1 MNKIKML
8 AYAALASIS
17 ILSCR
22 DALDITQD
30 GEITESVAIQNT
42 DDLKKFL
49 IGNVYGSLNPT
60 NEIALTSYFTDET
73 AIATSNTGWYLG
85 EFRYR
90 LFKDNSYVASTWL
103 TNYNTIDKVNRLLK
117 LSQLVNP
124 SAAELAQYNS
134 VLAEGRALRALSY
147 LNLLAY
153 FSTDMKN
160 PDALGVMLNT
170 EVRDTASPLLP
181 RVKNSEIFAL
191 IDQDLAF
198 AEQNIMANES
208 TQTNYKYAT
217 KALIY
222 AIKARYYIYRG
233 MANEA
238 ITEAQKAISLSPA
251 LANAPGTTLAQMPYR
266 NMWTDA
272 IQGEVIFALSRP
284 QAGSW
289 GNIASLWTTNNTSL
303 TGAVQMGMSHKLYSL
318 YGARDIRKVVF
329 VDSSSDDD
337 NKVIDKY
344 PGKGSTPLRNDIKL
358 FRTSEMH
365 LILAEAYIMNN
376 ELALAAEE
384 IKRVRDARHFGGYT
398 VPLPQYANKKDAYED
413 LLLERRL
420 EFCFEGHRY
429 LDLKRLGQLAGV
441 SIDRSPKDDYIL
453 SGTPLTL
460 PITDHRFTYPI
471 PQNEILGNP
480 QMATQQNPGY

>member
-1 MNKIKML
+1 MNKIKIL

-22 DALDITQD
+22 DALDIVQD

-49 IGNVYGSLNPT
+49 IGNIYGSLNPM

-73 AIATSNTGWYLG
+73 AIATSNSGWYLD

-90 LFKDNSYVASTWL
+90 LFRDNSYVASTWVI
-103 TNYNTIDKVNRLLK
+103 NYNTIDKVNRLLK

-170 EVRDTASPLLP
+170 EVRDTKSPLLP

-191 IDQDLAF
+191 IDQDLEF
-198 AEQNIMANES
+198 AEQNIQAMES
-208 TQTNYKYAT
+208 TKANYKYAT
-217 KALIY
+217 KALVY

-238 ITEAQKAISLSPA
+238 IAAANNAISLSPE
-251 LANAPGTTLAQMPYR
+251 LANAPGTTLANMPYR

-272 IQGEVIFALSRP
+272 VQGEVIFALSRP
-284 QAGSW
+284 QAGTW
-289 GNIASLWTTNNTSL
+289 GNIASLWTTNSTSL

-318 YGARDIRKVVF
+318 YGNRDIRKIVF
-329 VDSSSDDD
+329 VDSSSDDN

-344 PGKGSTPLRNDIKL
+344 PGKGNTALRNDIKV

-365 LILAEAYIMNN
+365 LILAEAYIINN
-376 ELALAAEE
+376 DLVSAAKQ
-384 IKRVRDARHFGGYT
+384 IKKVRDARLFGGQT
-398 VPLPQYANKKDAYED
+398 ASEPQYTNKNIAFQD

-429 LDLKRLGQLAGV
+429 LDLKRLGQSAGV
-441 SIDRSPKDDYIL
+441 SIDRSTKDDYIL
-453 SGTPLTL
+453 SSTPLTL

-471 PQNEILGNP
+471 PESEILGNP
-480 QMATQQNPGY
+480 QMATQQNPVY